1 MDLEGEMFYIQFLDL
16 FFELKPSLR
25 TMVVSSSDTN
35 QREIKAALD
44 IRYRD
49 LCRNQG
55 KNNLIEKMIGTYS
68 FDLTLWDRIGDSLH
82 SFEYTP
88 LFWVS

>member
-25 TMVVSSSDTN
+25 TMVVSSLDTN

-44 IRYRD
+44 IRNRD

-55 KNNLIEKMIGTYS
+55 NLLEVQGLINQGNLLEGSGT
-68 FDLTLWDRIGDSLH
+68 
-82 SFEYTP
+82 
-88 LFWVS
+88 

>member
-55 KNNLIEKMIGTYS
+55 NLLEVQGLINQGNLLEGSGT
-68 FDLTLWDRIGDSLH
+68 
-82 SFEYTP
+82 
-88 LFWVS
+88 

>member
-25 TMVVSSSDTN
+25 TMVVSSSDTD

-44 IRYRD
+44 IRYND

-55 KNNLIEKMIGTYS
+55 NLLEVQGLINQGNLLEGSGEKI
-68 FDLTLWDRIGDSLH
+68 
-82 SFEYTP
+82 
-88 LFWVS
+88 

>member
-49 LCRNQG
+49 ICRNQG
-55 KNNLIEKMIGTYS
+55 NLLEVQGLINQGNLLEGSGT
-68 FDLTLWDRIGDSLH
+68 
-82 SFEYTP
+82 
-88 LFWVS
+88 